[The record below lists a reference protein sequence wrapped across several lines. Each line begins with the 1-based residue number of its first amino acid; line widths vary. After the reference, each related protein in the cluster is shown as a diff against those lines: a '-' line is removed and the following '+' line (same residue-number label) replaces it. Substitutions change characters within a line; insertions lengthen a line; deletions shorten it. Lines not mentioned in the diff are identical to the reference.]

1 MSKFKLALL
10 GTVTVF
16 FASMLIS
23 SNTAVAQQAQHAD
36 SINIY
41 ESQIHNPEEL
51 RVYMDVTPRKD
62 NPLMKLSE
70 AGRYAFIKDLVWS
83 AQGVGSLN
91 TYPLKIELSTRQA
104 FEVLTLFGLQDLT
117 STIMRDNS
125 SNNGVSTDISED
137 TSAPMLHHCSVLV
150 DHRCSLPASC
160 VASFND
166 ICMACIC
173 GMQTQ

>member
-16 FASMLIS
+16 FASVLIS

-70 AGRYAFIKDLVWS
+70 AGRYTFINGLMWAS
-83 AQGVGSLN
+83 NGVGSLN
-91 TYPLKIELSTRQA
+91 TYPLKIELSTNQA
-104 FEVLTLFGLQDLT
+104 KEVLTLFGLQDLT
-117 STIMRDNS
+117 TKIMKDNAS
-125 SNNGVSTDISED
+125 GDMFNEAPSGDISP
-137 TSAPMLHHCSVLV
+137 ALHHCTVLEGY
-150 DHRCSLPASC
+150 RCQLPASC
-160 VASFND
+160 TASYTD
-166 ICMACIC
+166 ICMACLC
-173 GMQTQ
+173 GAQQEK